1 MHSPEGTMKMKA
13 ANPYGY
19 IPMRTVNK
27 LEIQAF
33 DPGTTKTIGGISG
46 AGTTKKGKKF
56 VKGRQPIEKT
66 VIAPLVRTSVEY
78 THHAIK
84 AADANAEKLAFYNS
98 LDKINALEAKYI
110 AEPAKLTSTKNT
122 EIVALY
128 KN

>member
-1 MHSPEGTMKMKA
+1 MTPEKYSAKYTKDGVIPNGRNTNLDYIKGSKEWKSFFDDLLDYAVSKGMHSPEGAMKMKA

-56 VKGRQPIEKT
+56 VKGRQPIEK
-66 VIAPLVRTSVEY
+66 L
-78 THHAIK
+78 
-84 AADANAEKLAFYNS
+84 L
-98 LDKINALEAKYI
+98 
-110 AEPAKLTSTKNT
+110 
-122 EIVALY
+122 
-128 KN
+128 